1 MRKPT
6 DTYFLLCIEGGG
18 YPVALE
24 ARKVYRAIVDADAES
39 HGLVRVVDE
48 SDEDYLFPKSLFV
61 PIKVFRRRPRR
72 FSLTRCE
79 APSVHDGAV
88 RR

>member
-61 PIKVFRRRPRR
+61 PIKVSGGGREGFR
-72 FSLTRCE
+72 
-79 APSVHDGAV
+79 
-88 RR
+88 